1 MPVSIK
7 GTGGGGVTLDA
18 GAAASA
24 TTLTLPNTTGTVALT
39 ASPTFSGTL
48 TATTITSPAATAL
61 TIQSAGTTAMTVDT
75 SQNVGVG
82 TTSPAAKLNISQ
94 TSNTAVGIQIDNGSN
109 GNVAGA
115 NIYLNNDAA
124 GYSSIFQASSGA
136 SVFGGSNSLNIVNSR
151 TAPITFWANAAER
164 MRIGSSGQ
172 IGIGGA
178 NYGTSGQVLTSGGSG
193 AAPSW
198 ANPSSG
204 ITLAT
209 SVATTSGTAFDFTG
223 IPSTVK
229 RITVIFNGVQAS
241 TSSGS
246 GGSFLVQLG
255 TSSGIENTG
264 YVSTGNCLDSA
275 GGSSAASSTAGFL
288 VFNNASTAN
297 LGGSMTINL
306 FSGNIWV
313 ENHTAQTGDNARS
326 VLGGG
331 TKTTAA
337 TLDRIRLTTTNSASF
352 TAGSVTIQ
360 YE

>member
-7 GTGGGGVTLDA
+7 GSGGGSVTLDA

-61 TIQSAGTTAMTVDT
+61 TIQSASTTAMTIDT
-75 SQNVGVG
+75 SQNVGIG
-82 TTSPAAKLNISQ
+82 TSSPATRLEVKNAGFAAIQVASDSTSEAQLRFATNTAARISQ
-94 TSNTAVGIQIDNGSN
+94 Q
-109 GNVAGA
+109 A
-115 NIYLNNDAA
+115 NQSL
-124 GYSSIFQASSGA
+124 IFD
-136 SVFGGSNSLNIVNSR
+136 
-151 TAPITFWANAAER
+151 TNATER
-164 MRIGSSGQ
+164 MRIGTSGQ

-198 ANPSSG
+198 ANPSGG

-246 GGSFLVQLG
+246 GGSFLIQLG
-255 TSSGIENTG
+255 TSSGVENTG
-264 YVSTGNCLDSA
+264 YVSTGNVLDST
-275 GGSSAASSTAGFL
+275 GGSSGASSTAGFL
-288 VFNNASTAN
+288 MFNNASTGS

-313 ENHTAQTGDNARS
+313 ENHTAQSGDNTRS
-326 VLGGG
+326 VFGGG